1 MADSKHRVA
10 EIHLDKATRERLLKE
25 LDIQGTID
33 WIPDTIYV
41 ARPQS
46 FATNVQPVKSA
57 AHIPQIWTL
66 IPQ

>member
-1 MADSKHRVA
+1 MAESKHRVA
-10 EIHLDKATRERLLKE
+10 EIHLDRETRERLLKE
-25 LDIQGTID
+25 LAIEGSID

-41 ARPQS
+41 ARPQA
-46 FATNVQPVKSA
+46 FGANVQPVKAA